1 MYAKQEAETR
11 VRNFKAQYEAKYR
24 ELNEQKERL
33 ANREKELKEE
43 ESKIN
48 ESVSNKVGYI
58 YDQLEKNTNSN
69 TTPCIHSLLE
79 QRSIAF

>member
-58 YDQLEKNTNSN
+58 YDQLEKKIPIQTQLPVYILCWNNA
-69 TTPCIHSLLE
+69 L
-79 QRSIAF
+79 